1 MRPRSGGP
9 ARYLHCMARD
19 GMNVTEAKMNMTM
32 VELGTGRERAEGT
45 PAVMFV
51 WDVWQLREVNA
62 LAVRFQLH
70 MPARVT
76 VRLSSIDG
84 RLTKV
89 LFDAPRYEGEFSEVW
104 RFIGR
109 DGRPVAPGIYMVSL
123 ELDGELTAETTLI
136 KD

>member
-1 MRPRSGGP
+1 
-9 ARYLHCMARD
+9 
-19 GMNVTEAKMNMTM
+19 MNMTM
-32 VELGTGRERAEGT
+32 VELGTGRERAEGM

-62 LAVRFQLH
+62 LAVRFQLN

-76 VRLSSIDG
+76 VRLASIDG
-84 RLTKV
+84 RMTKT
-89 LFDAPRYEGEFSEVW
+89 LYDAPRFEGEFSEGW

-109 DGRPVAPGIYMVSL
+109 DGRPVAPGIYTVSL
-123 ELDGELTAETTLI
+123 ELDGELMAETTLI